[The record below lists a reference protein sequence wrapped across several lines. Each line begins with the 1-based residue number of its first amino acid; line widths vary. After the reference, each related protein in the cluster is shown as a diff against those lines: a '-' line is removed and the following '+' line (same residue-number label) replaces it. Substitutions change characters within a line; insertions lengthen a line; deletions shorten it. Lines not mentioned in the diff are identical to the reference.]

1 MTISMIPLT
10 DLAAAVAGP
19 VLTPDHPDYTAEVA
33 GFNLAVTAAP
43 AVVVGATGAPDIA
56 AAVAWAA
63 DAGLRVTVQATG
75 HGLTND
81 LAGTLLISTRR
92 LTGVSV
98 DPAAATATI
107 GAGARWRAVIDAAA
121 PHGLAPL
128 NGSSSGVGAVGYTLG
143 GGLGPLARRF
153 GLAADHVRS
162 LTVVTGDGEIRVV
175 DRDHGPDQDSDLFR
189 SILGGKVGFGIVASM
204 TIDLV
209 PVRRFVGGGIFFPGI
224 AAPAVLHAWR
234 DWAPALP
241 AEAGTSVALLRL
253 PPDPALPPPLQG
265 QFVVHVRY
273 THLVTRGGDA
283 EAAQALI
290 APMRGVAPVLADTIA
305 ELPYPAIDAV
315 HMDPTTPLPAYDHG
329 VGLRELPA
337 EAVDAI
343 VATAG
348 AESGSAVTMV
358 ELRLLG
364 GALADPFAA
373 ASAVPGRRNAVQVY
387 VLGVP
392 AGPAEG
398 LITAQVGAV
407 IDALAPWRAGG
418 VPNFLGLGGATDFAR
433 LWPDDQRARLAAV
446 ARRYDPQG
454 LFGGAELFGG

>member
-1 MTISMIPLT
+1 MTLSILPVT
-10 DLAAAVAGP
+10 DLVAAVAGP
-19 VLTPDHPDYTAEVA
+19 VLTPDHPDYAAEIA
-33 GFNLAVTAAP
+33 GFNLAVAAAP
-43 AVVVGATGAPDIA
+43 AVVVGATGAQDIA
-56 AAVAWAA
+56 TAVAWAA

-75 HGLTND
+75 HGLTDD
-81 LAGTLLISTRR
+81 LAGTLLVSTRR
-92 LTGVSV
+92 LNRVSI
-98 DPAAATATI
+98 DPVGATATV

-128 NGSSSGVGAVGYTLG
+128 NGSSSAVGAVGYTLG
-143 GGLGPLARRF
+143 GGLGLLARRF
-153 GLAADHVRS
+153 GFAADRVRS

-175 DRDHGPDQDSDLFR
+175 DHDHDSDLFR
-189 SILGGKVGFGIVASM
+189 SIRGGKVGFGIVVEM

-209 PVRRFVGGGIFFPGI
+209 RVRRLVGGGIFFPGT
-224 AAPAVLHAWR
+224 AAAAVLQAWR
-234 DWAPALP
+234 LWAPALP
-241 AEAGTSVALLRL
+241 VEAGTSVALLRL

-265 QFVVHVRY
+265 QFVVHLRY
-273 THLVTRGGDA
+273 THLGDA
-283 EAAQALI
+283 AAAQALI
-290 APMRGVAPVLADTIA
+290 APMRGVAPVLADTVG

-329 VGLRELPA
+329 VGVRQLPA

-348 AESGSAVTMV
+348 AGSGSAVTMV

-364 GALADPFAA
+364 GALADPAP
-373 ASAVPGRRNAVQVY
+373 SAVPGRENPFQVY

-392 AGPAEG
+392 AGPAG
-398 LITAQVGAV
+398 AGVPAQVEAV
-407 IDALAPWRAGG
+407 INALRPWAAAG
-418 VPNFLGLGGATDFAR
+418 VPNFLGLGGTADVGR
-433 LWPDDQRARLAAV
+433 LWSAGQRAELAAV

>member
-1 MTISMIPLT
+1 MTLSVLPVT

-19 VLTPDHPDYTAEVA
+19 VLTPDHPDYAAEIA

-43 AVVVGATGAPDIA
+43 AVVVGATDAQDIA
-56 AAVAWAA
+56 TAVAWAA

-75 HGLTND
+75 HGLSDD
-81 LAGTLLISTRR
+81 LAGTLLVSTRR
-92 LTGVSV
+92 LDRVSV
-98 DPAAATATI
+98 DPVGATATV

-128 NGSSSGVGAVGYTLG
+128 NGSASGVGAIGYTLG

-153 GLAADHVRS
+153 GFAADRVRS
-162 LTVVTGDGEIRVV
+162 MTVVTGDGEIRVV
-175 DRDHGPDQDSDLFR
+175 DHDHDPDLFR
-189 SILGGKVGFGIVASM
+189 SIRGGKIGFGIVVEM

-209 PVRRFVGGGIFFPGI
+209 PVRRLVGGGIFFPGT
-224 AAPAVLHAWR
+224 AAAAVLHAWR
-234 DWAPALP
+234 RWAPALP
-241 AEAGTSVALLRL
+241 VEVGTSVALLRL

-265 QFVVHVRY
+265 QFVVHLRF
-273 THLVTRGGDA
+273 THLGGDA
-283 EAAQALI
+283 DAAQALI
-290 APMRGVAPVLADTIA
+290 APMRDVAPVLADTVG

-329 VGLRELPA
+329 VGIRELPA
-337 EAVDAI
+337 AAVDAI

-348 AESGSAVTMV
+348 AESGSSVTMV

-364 GALADPFAA
+364 GALAEPAD
-373 ASAVPGRRNAVQVY
+373 SAVPGRENPFQAY

-392 AGPAEG
+392 AGPAG
-398 LITAQVGAV
+398 AGVPAQVDAV
-407 IDALAPWRAGG
+407 VNALRPWAAAG
-418 VPNFLGLGGATDFAR
+418 VPNFLGLGGAADAGR
-433 LWPDDQRARLAAV
+433 LWSTGQRAELAAV